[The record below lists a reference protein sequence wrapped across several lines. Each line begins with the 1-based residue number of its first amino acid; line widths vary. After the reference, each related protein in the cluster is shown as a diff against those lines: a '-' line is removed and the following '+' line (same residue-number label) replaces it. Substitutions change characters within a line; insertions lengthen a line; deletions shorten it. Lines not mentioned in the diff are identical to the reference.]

1 MQATNAKHC
10 HIEVNEF
17 FGFFT
22 ISYRQEKIGPSY
34 I

>member
-1 MQATNAKHC
+1 MQVTNAKHYQ
-10 HIEVNEF
+10 IEVNEF
-17 FGFFT
+17 FDLFQ